1 MGTGLWTEHRD
12 QEVTFLF
19 YETSAK
25 LLKLTFQEV
34 GEKTVETEVDMAKEV
49 EEVLGEVKEEL
60 EQVEEV
66 EQVEEEEVEGD
77 KSER

>member
-1 MGTGLWTEHRD
+1 MGTGLWREHRD

-34 GEKTVETEVDMAKEV
+34 GEKTVELDMA
-49 EEVLGEVKEEL
+49 EEVEEL

-66 EQVEEEEVEGD
+66 EELEQELEQVEEEEEMEGD